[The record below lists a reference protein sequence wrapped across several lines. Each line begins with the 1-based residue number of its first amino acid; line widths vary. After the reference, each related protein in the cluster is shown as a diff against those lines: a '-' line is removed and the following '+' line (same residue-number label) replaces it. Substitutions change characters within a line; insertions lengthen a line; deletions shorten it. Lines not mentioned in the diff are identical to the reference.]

1 MLWPPSRLSG
11 RAQVTKAKELVAAG
25 ALGAVFAVEMHTVAA
40 RAPHAVG
47 SRGFWS
53 LDPLEAS

>member
-1 MLWPPSRLSG
+1 M
-11 RAQVTKAKELVAAG
+11 TKAKELVAAG